1 MEEWDLSLDEEL
13 ERRFGVKPSLVSSEL
28 YTYFWA
34 MMLFESF
41 RKTIA
46 CDMPRLAGEQD
57 IKGKLALID
66 YELGE
71 IIKELKR
78 KIECCIHSSQKT
90 ETNSTNS

>member
-1 MEEWDLSLDEEL
+1 MEEQDLSLEEEL
-13 ERRFGVKPSLVSSEL
+13 EKRLGTDPKLVSDEV

-34 MMLFESF
+34 MLLFESF
-41 RKTIA
+41 RKTVA

-78 KIECCIHSSQKT
+78 KLECIHSKQKN

>member
-1 MEEWDLSLDEEL
+1 MDEEL
-13 ERRFGVKPSLVSSEL
+13 EKRLGTDPKLVSDEV

-41 RKTIA
+41 RKTVA
-46 CDMPRLAGEQD
+46 CDMPRLAGEKD

-78 KIECCIHSSQKT
+78 KIECCIHSNQKI
-90 ETNSTNS
+90 ETSSMNS

>member
-1 MEEWDLSLDEEL
+1 MEEHDLSLEEAL
-13 ERRFGVKPSLVSSEL
+13 EKRLGTDPKLVSDEVH
-28 YTYFWA
+28 TYFWA
-34 MMLFESF
+34 MLLFESF
-41 RKTIA
+41 RKTVA

-71 IIKELKR
+71 IIKDLKR
-78 KIECCIHSSQKT
+78 KIECCTHSKQKT